1 MYRQTTSKR
10 KGYYIVALP
19 RMRTLDECY
28 KELKQ
33 VDKNTAVSKNF
44 IRNLALSGSI
54 PVVMCG
60 NKRLINFDGLL
71 DYLNNPAQRK
81 KNTPCSGLKRII

>member
-1 MYRQTTSKR
+1 MP
-10 KGYYIVALP
+10 LP

-44 IRNLALSGSI
+44 IRNLALSGAI

-71 DYLNNPAQRK
+71 AYLSGATQCKNN
-81 KNTPCSGLKRII
+81 TSSSGLKRII